1 MKKLFK
7 HEWKY
12 YVFFTIV
19 VTVILIINES
29 PDFDLV
35 YGENIP
41 DIIGWGL
48 RIFLSGI
55 NGNLLG
61 SSVLTVLIGILAFK
75 AAFFWLE
82 RDSYGREFFQTL
94 PVTRIDRI
102 IFHLVMDSL
111 VILTSVTASTVYLYC
126 YSVNKWEEMEIEIPG
141 LAASIFGEMFISIG
155 YLLFLLCL
163 INVLECLFAD
173 GFTRIVATAGSIF
186 IGYWFF
192 YFVFLLNETNKWI
205 QKLYSFFI
213 LESWCFDYA
222 GTENGLVQETMNTT
236 IYYKGNPLVVKYG
249 FTEYLFFKFTDM
261 ESYIGRLIGY
271 VLLAVILACIA
282 ICLAGR
288 QENSKKNFYFAF
300 GRYMISALISGTFCT
315 MTLLEAET
323 AWYEGLI
330 ILASVLLFSI
340 LAYWMDSDRKTFRKK
355 KCNVTGEP

>member
-111 VILTSVTASTVYLYC
+111 VILISVTASTVYL
-126 YSVNKWEEMEIEIPG
+126 S
-141 LAASIFGEMFISIG
+141 
-155 YLLFLLCL
+155 L
-163 INVLECLFAD
+163 IH
-173 GFTRIVATAGSIF
+173 I
-186 IGYWFF
+186 
-192 YFVFLLNETNKWI
+192 
-205 QKLYSFFI
+205 
-213 LESWCFDYA
+213 
-222 GTENGLVQETMNTT
+222 
-236 IYYKGNPLVVKYG
+236 
-249 FTEYLFFKFTDM
+249 
-261 ESYIGRLIGY
+261 
-271 VLLAVILACIA
+271 
-282 ICLAGR
+282 
-288 QENSKKNFYFAF
+288 
-300 GRYMISALISGTFCT
+300 
-315 MTLLEAET
+315 
-323 AWYEGLI
+323 
-330 ILASVLLFSI
+330 
-340 LAYWMDSDRKTFRKK
+340 
-355 KCNVTGEP
+355 